1 MTPRNKMQ
9 PHIQGETGS
18 RYRFYRAGSQGAE
31 SRLIPGK
38 NNLFLFYA
46 RENEARPHQKK
57 HQWKC

>member
-1 MTPRNKMQ
+1 VKLGAD
-9 PHIQGETGS
+9 IGFTGLV
-18 RYRFYRAGSQGAE
+18 YRAGSQGAE